1 MVKIVSFKT
10 ATIFAIILAT
20 LLLGPGRS
28 HCDSGWVETN
38 EEKVYFCENTNDY
51 KVCSG
56 LTPTGKGCYRIT
68 KLEVV
73 DLDNFPYVNID
84 GSAIMAKDGIKIT
97 FTPEHIQCEGYYPV
111 DGKRMQKCKYTV
123 EVENTNSESVAIA
136 DLDSF
141 KKEIYEKEGMIKEKE
156 KIVLDS
162 KKEEI
167 DIIQKESSYRYS
179 SSFFV
184 PLNSGGVFNYSVMIN
199 GEKYIVPYPT
209 WSTDSQA
216 DWDLGTYNHTES
228 TVGGDLTL
236 VATQDE
242 NITDHLVISEIQID
256 SIDGTGGTN
265 DDWIE
270 LYNPTG
276 SAIDLNA
283 SSYRI
288 ERISSGG
295 GDPAILMRIGDA
307 TDGTYPG
314 GVTISAYGFYLIV
327 RDDAAQSFLDMADA
341 IGTDADFTLTDSNT
355 IYLGTGPISGP
366 GDADIVD
373 WVGYG
378 AATDCNGTCAPQPP
392 DGGSIERKAQS
403 DSTAVDLASGGDH
416 ENYGNAIDV
425 DNNTLEF
432 VSQANDNPQN
442 HTETETF
449 PVTYDTAG
457 DYISKVFDAEGNST
471 WDNIY
476 WSATINNTIQNLTFQ
491 ARSCDDDACAGETF
505 VGPDG
510 TSSTY
515 HNESGDALNTS
526 ELQWFQYKAFLTTSD
541 TSETIQLHEVNVSY
555 TPKVIDDDWN
565 TAYECDIDEARN
577 FSDRTITANC
587 DVNILSGGSLNLTNV
602 TFDMNGS
609 SNYDYEFVVHAGG
622 KVNFYDVLMNTT
634 GYLSHFDVGGNTTL
648 NSTNFTSDF
657 YLRFTNNSANT
668 LKEVTASYYMR
679 IDENSTNTLINVT
692 TTAYYI
698 AFSDFAVTDISGSGT
713 SINIARFYE
722 DTINTMVGGYLGQ
735 IDLYAD
741 TDCTVFIDDFGPGDS
756 VTNVINSTGCDYLV
770 NLTGVNITE
779 TAFAGEANGIAYINN
794 SNFTNSCSGRATSQ
808 THVENTVFS
817 GTWITLETAKLYAK
831 NSNFTGTYTSFRGTS
846 DSNFTTPYSRITNI
860 EVDGE
865 GSLGEHVPII
875 RGYIDL
881 TTLYDWT
888 NNAQCNRYFPIYTQ
902 TVGGNPDPT
911 KNVTIKKDSV
921 YITSGITN
929 ANGYVNLNVTFN
941 ETNYNQNYS
950 FYVEDV
956 FRSNF
961 TFMNDTSPNGI
972 ILRESII
979 IYNITDC
986 VELQGM
992 ENNLSGNYTLMNNI
1006 NCSDTIN
1013 WNEGAGFE
1021 PIGDSTNKFEGN
1033 LDGKNYNIT
1042 DLFMVR
1048 GTNTG
1053 LFGYISNNG
1062 IISNVHLKD
1071 INITGGSGTSGI
1083 AGYVKP
1089 GKIENCSVTGFLNG
1103 TENVGGMV
1111 GNNDGSIILNSWTD
1125 IDVYSTGNYAGGIFG
1140 VVYAGGITINNT
1152 YAMGDVTGGSNYVG
1166 GLGGDD
1172 GTGSVSNSY
1181 AIGKVTT
1188 SGTYVG
1194 GLLGRN
1200 GGTVKNCFATGNVSG
1215 SSAGGLIGV
1224 HSGTIINSYYN
1235 NHAGTPNYCVG
1246 NGVQTGCTAIQDN
1259 EDYFKDDVYPCY
1271 GPMSSWDFFSTWEE
1285 RDNDYPSLTWEDLG
1299 GDIPLIN
1306 NDWVVDWIANC
1317 VLNDD
1322 TDLGTGRFILNGT
1335 CPGSFTLNTTLAVKN
1350 REFIP
1355 DGTSCQFIRLPAGK
1369 FIRTG

>member
-1 MVKIVSFKT
+1 MRFKFLGYILLFFISINLVS
-10 ATIFAIILAT
+10 A
-20 LLLGPGRS
+20 
-28 HCDSGWVETN
+28 V
-38 EEKVYFCENTNDY
+38 
-51 KVCSG
+51 
-56 LTPTGKGCYRIT
+56 
-68 KLEVV
+68 
-73 DLDNFPYVNID
+73 
-84 GSAIMAKDGIKIT
+84 
-97 FTPEHIQCEGYYPV
+97 
-111 DGKRMQKCKYTV
+111 
-123 EVENTNSESVAIA
+123 
-136 DLDSF
+136 
-141 KKEIYEKEGMIKEKE
+141 
-156 KIVLDS
+156 
-162 KKEEI
+162 
-167 DIIQKESSYRYS
+167 
-179 SSFFV
+179 
-184 PLNSGGVFNYSVMIN
+184 
-199 GEKYIVPYPT
+199 T
-209 WSTDSQA
+209 WTTTSQA
-216 DWDLGTYNHTES
+216 DWDLGTYNN
-228 TVGGDLTL
+228 TVSHSEGYIDL
-236 VATQDE
+236 VSSPPDE
-242 NITDHLVISEIQID
+242 NITNHLVISEIQID
-256 SIDGTGGTN
+256 SIDGTGGTY

-270 LYNPTG
+270 IYNPTG

-341 IGTDADFTLTDSNT
+341 ICTDSDFTLTDSNT

-403 DSTAVDLASGGDH
+403 DSTAVDLASGGAH
-416 ENYGNAIDV
+416 EDMGNGIDV
-425 DNNTLEF
+425 DNNSIEF

-442 HTETETF
+442 HTETENP
-449 PVTYDTAG
+449 PVAEYKTQGNYT
-457 DYISKVFDAEGNST
+457 SKVYDAEQELISWDTIDWNETLVEST
-471 WDNIY
+471 H
-476 WSATINNTIQNLTFQ
+476 NLTFQ
-491 ARSCDDDACAGETF
+491 VRSSNDINFGSEAVILFFDNFEGNNLTVKNWTTSGPGAAWSPSGDSPFEGNYLVEADNTDGESILQNNISTIGYTNLTLTF
-505 VGPDG
+505 YYDTDGLDSGEYIAADYYNGSDWFEVLNVEDTTGWTLFNYSLNETAENNENFSIRFRCNSSTPNEECKVDNVKLVYNITETPFIGPDG
-510 TSSTY
+510 TANTYYTNGIGENLNVSNAQYFQFKAYLNTSNTTSSPLVEKTNINYTLLTVDTNWDSDFECNINNYRNFSNQNITVNCDLTIESSGEIDFDNVNLFMNQSLNYEYDFIVQYGGTINTY
-515 HNESGDALNTS
+515 NTTFQEYNESGFNTH
-526 ELQWFQYKAFLTTSD
+526 Y
-541 TSETIQLHEVNVSY
+541 
-555 TPKVIDDDWN
+555 
-565 TAYECDIDEARN
+565 DI
-577 FSDRTITANC
+577 
-587 DVNILSGGSLNLTNV
+587 
-602 TFDMNGS
+602 
-609 SNYDYEFVVHAGG
+609 
-622 KVNFYDVLMNTT
+622 
-634 GYLSHFDVGGNTTL
+634 
-648 NSTNFTSDF
+648 
-657 YLRFTNNSANT
+657 
-668 LKEVTASYYMR
+668 
-679 IDENSTNTLINVT
+679 
-692 TTAYYI
+692 
-698 AFSDFAVTDISGSGT
+698 SGT
-713 SINIARFYE
+713 SIFNKTSFDVDSYLRCHGLSQNTLKNTTTYYYTRFDGNSNTTIINSTFLTYATVFADDVITTIVGNETNMDIGRFYQNTNT
-722 DTINTMVGGYLGQ
+722 TITNGTITTLA
-735 IDLYAD
+735 LYAD
-741 TDCTVFIDDFGPGDS
+741 TDCTVFIDNLEPSAS
-756 VTNVINSTGCDYLV
+756 VTNHITATGCSYDVELNAV
-770 NLTGVNITE
+770 SVTNTQ
-779 TAFAGEANGIAYINN
+779 FAGEANGIAYINN
-794 SNFTNSCSGRATSQ
+794 SIFNGVSSGRATSQ

-817 GTWITLETAKLYAK
+817 DTWITLETAKLYAK
-831 NSNFTGTYTSFRGTS
+831 NSNFTGAYTSFRGTS

-881 TTLYDWT
+881 TTLYGWST
-888 NNAQCNRYFPIYTQ
+888 NASTNRYFPIYVQ

-921 YITSGITN
+921 YITSGITDVD
-929 ANGYVNLNVTFN
+929 GYVNLNVTFN

-992 ENNLSGNYTLMNNI
+992 ENNLSGDYTLMNNI

-1013 WNEGAGFE
+1013 WNDGAGFD

-1071 INITGGSGTSGI
+1071 INITGGSGTGSI

-1125 IDVYSTGNYAGGIFG
+1125 IDVYSTGNYVGGIFG

-1152 YAMGDVTGGSNYVG
+1152 YAIGDVTGAVNYVG

-1215 SSAGGLIGV
+1215 TTAGGLIGV

-1235 NHAGTPNYCVG
+1235 NHAGNPDWCVG
-1246 NGVQTGCTAIQDN
+1246 NGVQTGCTAIQNN
-1259 EDYFKDDVYPCY
+1259 EDYFKDNVYPCY
-1271 GPMSSWDFFSTWEE
+1271 GPMSTWDFFSTWEE
-1285 RDNDYPSLTWEDLG
+1285 RDNDYPSLTFQDLG
-1299 GDIPLIN
+1299 GSIDSCTAPGTGNWTIEAGDNCTWTTNQSIPGNMTL
-1306 NDWVVDWIANC
+1306 
-1317 VLNDD
+1317 
-1322 TDLGTGRFILNGT
+1322 DLGGVCTSGLL
-1335 CPGSFTLNTTLAVKN
+1335 TLNATFN
-1350 REFIP
+1350 F
-1355 DGTSCQFIRLPAGK
+1355 TSINQFIIIKNSSIELDIIGGG
-1369 FIRTG
+1369 FN